1 MPFFAAV
8 LLSALSAS
16 FVPAS
21 FVAPVAQT
29 AAQAADP
36 SAVLESARAPKDLEL
51 TADAGSPFWKDAPR
65 VLASRDRQGNAVAGP
80 PTEIRSRWTKD
91 HLYLL
96 YICPFVELTLKP
108 EWTAGAETETDGLW
122 KWDVAEAFI
131 GTDPTRIGWYKEF
144 QVSPRGEWTDLAI
157 DRDNPQG
164 QEGARWNSGMIV
176 KGRVDAGSKVWYG
189 EMRIPFAAL
198 GVAAPRAGAELRI
211 NVFRIAGAEPA
222 RTRYVWRP
230 TGQNTFHVPGAFGT
244 LRLR

>member
-1 MPFFAAV
+1 MQLFTAA
-8 LLSALSAS
+8 LLSAS
-16 FVPAS
+16 FIPAL
-21 FVAPVAQT
+21 PVAVPI
-29 AAQAADP
+29 ALAGAQAADP
-36 SAVLESARAPKDLEL
+36 STVLESARAPKDVEL

-65 VLASRDRQGNAVAGP
+65 VLASRDRQGSPVAGP

-108 EWTAGAETETDGLW
+108 EWTAGTETDGLW

-131 GTDPTRIGWYKEF
+131 GTDPARIGWYKEF

-157 DRDNPQG
+157 DRDNPTG
-164 QEGARWNSGMIV
+164 QEGAHWNSGMIV

-198 GVAAPRAGAELRI
+198 DAAAPRAGAELRI
-211 NVFRIAGAEPA
+211 NVFRIAGVDPA

-230 TGQNTFHVPGAFGT
+230 TGQDTFHVPGAFGT